1 MSSAADAVPDMGHAR
16 MSTSS
21 ALRFLPRRPISTD
34 LPERHDPL
42 RAETERSIADIKQA
56 LALLRRHL

>member
-1 MSSAADAVPDMGHAR
+1 MERGVAHREAAFYMTG
-16 MSTSS
+16 
-21 ALRFLPRRPISTD
+21 PI
-34 LPERHDPL
+34 RKAYPL